1 VQFFDQC
8 MESVFSA
15 MNVRRSGPE
24 DAKETYIDMTVL
36 VEVPR
41 PEIAAAIDVSLVALL
56 FDNARMAVKSASPSS
71 QVHFP
76 RQDLAISTSPF
87 EAMSDE
93 CVATIIDAATVKVKT
108 LYPSDENDRGA
119 KMKVQFSFVSPGKRE
134 LALMAELIGEPVWFI
149 GSDSINQDDPK
160 KKKSKDPDYVEPL
173 EGQESLFP
181 GGVSEVTVSS
191 GGKSV
196 TFKSGDAKA
205 LREGAKTLRAVK

>member
-1 VQFFDQC
+1 MQFFDQC
-8 MESVFSA
+8 MKSVFSA

-149 GSDSINQDDPK
+149 GDDSLTQDVK
-160 KKKSKDPDYVEPL
+160 KVKKTDPDYVKPL
-173 EGQESLFP
+173 KGQEKLFP
-181 GGVSEVTVSS
+181 DGVDEVTISTA
-191 GGKSV
+191 GKSV
-196 TFKSGDAKA
+196 TFKSSDAATLKK
-205 LREGAKTLRAVK
+205 GAKKLRAVK